1 MFTLVLTTDG
11 ETRHHDLS
19 QGATVAGRAP
29 TCDLVLD
36 DSSISRRHARFDTD
50 AHGCRVTDLGSRN
63 GVYLNGEL
71 IPEAQLRD
79 GDTLMLGRVPLRV
92 REIYNEQLV
101 LSEDRQLVD
110 DPGTIY
116 RRIEQG
122 ATMLGATAPAS
133 DRGTSPPVP
142 AEAARLLA
150 ILSDVSRAL
159 ARTRSLADVLDRV
172 VALTF
177 DNIRA
182 ERAFVILTDPESGEP
197 VPRLARRRDGTTPSG
212 ASISRTIVRTA
223 IRERVAML
231 ASDARFDPRL
241 SEAESI
247 LAHDIRAFM
256 CAPLWNDDQVVGTL
270 YVDNPRGRP
279 FEAADLD
286 LLATLSNYAA
296 VAIERARLTDRV
308 TEETRRRERL
318 QRYHS
323 PAVVNRILQ
332 AEAEA
337 DTAFIMQERD
347 LTVLFL
353 DIVGFTTL
361 SEKMAPAHVARLL
374 NDFFTRMTGIVFRRD
389 GTLDKYIGDALL
401 AVFGAP
407 LEQPDHALRAVRA
420 ALDMRHALAEFNRE
434 RGGRPIEVRIALSSG
449 LAMVGD
455 IGSPARRDFTV
466 LGDVVNTASRLE
478 SDVAL
483 PGQIVISGATFDRV
497 RGHVEA
503 RSLGEKILR
512 GRRVP
517 VEVFE
522 VIPAAAAQAS

>member
-1 MFTLVLTTDG
+1 MFTLVFTANGDI
-11 ETRHHDLS
+11 RHHDLS
-19 QGATVAGRAP
+19 PGVTVAGRAP
-29 TCDLVLD
+29 TCDLILD
-36 DSSISRRHARFDTD
+36 DASISRRHARFDAD
-50 AHGCRVTDLGSRN
+50 AHDCRVTDLGSRN
-63 GVYLNGEL
+63 GVYRNGEL
-71 IPEAQLRD
+71 ITEAKLQD
-79 GDTLMLGRVPLRV
+79 GDNLMLGRVPLRV
-92 REIYNEQLV
+92 RETFNEQLV
-101 LSEDRQLVD
+101 LTEDRQLVE

-116 RRIEQG
+116 RPIERG
-122 ATMLGATAPAS
+122 ATMLGLAAS
-133 DRGTSPPVP
+133 PGEGGMAPPVP
-142 AEAARLLA
+142 AEAARMLS

-159 ARTRSLADVLDRV
+159 ARTRSLADVLNRV
-172 VALTF
+172 VDLTF
-177 DNIRA
+177 ENIRA
-182 ERAFVILTDPESGEP
+182 ERVFVILTDPESGDL

-212 ASISRTIVRTA
+212 ASVSRTIVRTA

-241 SEAESI
+241 GGAESI

-279 FEAADLD
+279 FGAADLD

-323 PAVVNRILQ
+323 PAVVDRILQ
-332 AEAEA
+332 AEADA
-337 DTAFIMQERD
+337 DTAFIVQERD

-361 SEKMAPAHVARLL
+361 SEKMAPAHVARTL
-374 NDFFTRMTGIVFRRD
+374 NDFFTCMTGVVFRCD

-420 ALDMRHALAEFNRE
+420 ALEMREALAEFNRRRE
-434 RGGRPIEVRIALSSG
+434 GRPIEVRIALSSG
-449 LAMVGD
+449 VAMVGD

-483 PGQIVISGATFDRV
+483 PGQIVMSSATFDRV
-497 RGHVEA
+497 RDRVEA
-503 RSLGEKILR
+503 RSLGKKVLR
-512 GRRVP
+512 GRGAP

-522 VIPAAAAQAS
+522 VIPDAAAQAS